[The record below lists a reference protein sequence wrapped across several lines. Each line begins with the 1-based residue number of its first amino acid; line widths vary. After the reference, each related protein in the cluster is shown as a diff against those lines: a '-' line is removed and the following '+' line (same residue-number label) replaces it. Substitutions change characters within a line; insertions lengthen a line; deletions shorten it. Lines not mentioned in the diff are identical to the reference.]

1 MSRNFKSRSKLK
13 GLELQCLKMK
23 ERTSV
28 GLQRNIIANKTNKIE
43 IANNNFYTEKHGNVA
58 IIGQL
63 NHLY

>member
-28 GLQRNIIANKTNKIE
+28 GLQRNIIAKTKQIKLKLQTTTFIPKNME
-43 IANNNFYTEKHGNVA
+43 MW
-58 IIGQL
+58 Q
-63 NHLY
+63 